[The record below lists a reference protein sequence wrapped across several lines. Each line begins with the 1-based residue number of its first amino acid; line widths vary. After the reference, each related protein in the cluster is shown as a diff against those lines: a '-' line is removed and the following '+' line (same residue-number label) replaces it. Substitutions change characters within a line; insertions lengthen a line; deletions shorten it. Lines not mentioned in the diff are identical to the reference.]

1 MKWKSTSNLTKS
13 IYQPRGHS
21 RGFCNR
27 TIEIDKLF
35 RPLTDTTRP
44 ASADLTGIRLLIMEV
59 HNWAVGVHSTGAMTR
74 SLIIDR
80 FNIDLRHTGNDV
92 AVLRR

>member
-1 MKWKSTSNLTKS
+1 
-13 IYQPRGHS
+13 
-21 RGFCNR
+21 
-27 TIEIDKLF
+27 
-35 RPLTDTTRP
+35 
-44 ASADLTGIRLLIMEV
+44 MEV

-80 FNIDLRHTGNDV
+80 FNIDLRHAGNDV